1 MIRKI
6 DTTKNYSAEDLNA
19 PLYAAHASIEKDAPV
34 KPVTV
39 TFASEADTTVLV
51 AEYVFAVGFSEV
63 AKDDLNKVPELQPGQ
78 EAALRSSI
86 VCMGV
91 ASDYAVPA
99 SLVEL
104 IKYFCREQSV
114 GAIAD
119 LAAELNAYFDSVL
132 QPSYSAD
139 AIIQRLMS
147 VMMQTDTEEE

>member
-19 PLYAAHASIEKDAPV
+19 PLYVARASIEKDAPV

-51 AEYVFAVGFSEV
+51 AEYVFAIGFSEV
-63 AKDDLNKVPELQPGQ
+63 AKDELQPGQ
-78 EAALRSSI
+78 DAALRSSI

-114 GAIAD
+114 GVIAD

-139 AIIQRLMS
+139 ALIQRLMS
-147 VMMQTDTEEE
+147 VMTQTDTEEE